1 MSTSITPAEEV
12 LTLATV
18 LGAYGIKGWVRLW
31 VNLEDPS
38 ALRHLSPLTLHKPS
52 GHNPSGHNPSG
63 HNPSGHKPSGHKP
76 SGHKPSDVPVAAAR
90 PVVIEALQ
98 RQGKGYT
105 ARLSGVE
112 DRTAAEALKGSE
124 IRMPTAR
131 FPEADDGDFYWRD
144 LEGLQVWCQEGESR
158 LLLGTVQRLL
168 ETGANDV
175 LVVAPCDGSIDDR
188 ERLIP
193 WLPDEVIKQV
203 DLQERTIAVSWF
215 IDV

>member
-1 MSTSITPAEEV
+1 MSTSIAPAEEV

-38 ALRHLSPLTLHKPS
+38 ALTHLSPLTLHKA
-52 GHNPSGHNPSG
+52 
-63 HNPSGHKPSGHKP
+63 SGHKPSGHQ
-76 SGHKPSDVPVAAAR
+76 PSDVPAPAAR
-90 PVVIEALQ
+90 PVIIEALQ

-175 LVVAPCDGSIDDR
+175 LVVTPSEGSIDDR

>member
-1 MSTSITPAEEV
+1 MSTSIAPAEEV

-38 ALRHLSPLTLHKPS
+38 ALTHLSPLTLHKPS
-52 GHNPSGHNPSG
+52 GHKPAGHQ
-63 HNPSGHKPSGHKP
+63 
-76 SGHKPSDVPVAAAR
+76 PSDVPAPAAR
-90 PVVIEALQ
+90 PVIIEALQ

-112 DRTAAEALKGSE
+112 DRTAAEALKGSD
-124 IRMPTAR
+124 IRMPTAQ
-131 FPEADDGDFYWRD
+131 FPQADDGDFYWRD
-144 LEGLQVWCQEGESR
+144 LEGLQVWCEEGESR
-158 LLLGTVQRLL
+158 LLLGIVQRLL

-175 LVVAPCDGSIDDR
+175 LVVTPSEGSIDDR

-193 WLPDEVIKQV
+193 WLADEVIKQV

>member
-1 MSTSITPAEEV
+1 MSTSIAPAEEG

-38 ALRHLSPLTLHKPS
+38 ALTHLSPLTLHKA
-52 GHNPSGHNPSG
+52 
-63 HNPSGHKPSGHKP
+63 SGHKPSGHQ
-76 SGHKPSDVPVAAAR
+76 PSDVPAPAAR

-98 RQGKGYT
+98 WQGKGYT

-112 DRTAAEALKGSE
+112 DRTAAEALKGSD
-124 IRMPTAR
+124 IRMPTAQ
-131 FPEADDGDFYWRD
+131 FPQADDGDFYWRD
-144 LEGLQVWCQEGESR
+144 LEGLQVWCEEGESR
-158 LLLGTVQRLL
+158 LLLGIVQRLL

-175 LVVAPCDGSIDDR
+175 LVVTPSEGSIDDR

>member
-1 MSTSITPAEEV
+1 MSTSIAPAEEG

-38 ALRHLSPLTLHKPS
+38 ALTHLSPLTLHKPS
-52 GHNPSGHNPSG
+52 GHKPAGHQ
-63 HNPSGHKPSGHKP
+63 
-76 SGHKPSDVPVAAAR
+76 PSDVPAPAAR
-90 PVVIEALQ
+90 PVIIEALQ

-112 DRTAAEALKGSE
+112 DRTAAEALKGSD
-124 IRMPTAR
+124 IRMPTAQ
-131 FPEADDGDFYWRD
+131 FPQADDGDFYWRD
-144 LEGLQVWCQEGESR
+144 LEGLQVWCEEGESR
-158 LLLGTVQRLL
+158 LLLGIVQRLL

-175 LVVAPCDGSIDDR
+175 LVVTPSEGSIDDR

-203 DLQERTIAVSWF
+203 DLQEKTITVSWF
-215 IDV
+215 IDA

>member
-1 MSTSITPAEEV
+1 MSTSIAPAEEG

-18 LGAYGIKGWVRLW
+18 LGAYGIKGWVRWW

-38 ALRHLSPLTLHKPS
+38 ALTHLSPLTLHKPS
-52 GHNPSGHNPSG
+52 GHKPAGHQ
-63 HNPSGHKPSGHKP
+63 
-76 SGHKPSDVPVAAAR
+76 PSDVPAPAAR
-90 PVVIEALQ
+90 PVIIEALQ

-112 DRTAAEALKGSE
+112 DRTAAEALKGSD
-124 IRMPTAR
+124 IRMPTAQ
-131 FPEADDGDFYWRD
+131 FPQADDGDFYWRD
-144 LEGLQVWCQEGESR
+144 LEGLQVWCEEGESR
-158 LLLGTVQRLL
+158 LLLGIVQRLL

-175 LVVAPCDGSIDDR
+175 LVVTPSEGSIDDR

>member
-1 MSTSITPAEEV
+1 MSTSIAPSEEV
-12 LTLATV
+12 LTLAIV

-38 ALRHLSPLTLHKPS
+38 ALKHLSPLTLNKPS
-52 GHNPSGHNPSG
+52 G
-63 HNPSGHKPSGHKP
+63 
-76 SGHKPSDVPVAAAR
+76 AAALASR
-90 PVVIEALQ
+90 PITIDALQ
-98 RQGKGYT
+98 RQGKGYV

-124 IRMPTAR
+124 IRMPTAQ
-131 FPEADDGDFYWRD
+131 FPQADEGDFYWRD
-144 LEGLQVWCQEGESR
+144 LEVLQVWCDDGESR

-175 LVVAPCDGSIDDR
+175 LVVTPSEDSIDDR

-193 WLPDEVIKQV
+193 WLPDDVIKQV

-215 IDV
+215 IDA

>member
-1 MSTSITPAEEV
+1 MSTSIAPAEEG

-38 ALRHLSPLTLHKPS
+38 ALTHLSPLTLHKPS
-52 GHNPSGHNPSG
+52 GHKPAGHQ
-63 HNPSGHKPSGHKP
+63 
-76 SGHKPSDVPVAAAR
+76 PSDVPAPAAR
-90 PVVIEALQ
+90 PVIIEALQ

-112 DRTAAEALKGSE
+112 DRTAAEALKGSD
-124 IRMPTAR
+124 IRMPTAQ
-131 FPEADDGDFYWRD
+131 FPQADDGDFYWRD
-144 LEGLQVWCQEGESR
+144 LEGLQVWCEEGESR
-158 LLLGTVQRLL
+158 LLLGIVQRLL

-175 LVVAPCDGSIDDR
+175 LVVTPSEGSIDDR

-203 DLQERTIAVSWF
+203 DLQERTIAISWF

>member
-1 MSTSITPAEEV
+1 MSTSIAPAEEG

-38 ALRHLSPLTLHKPS
+38 ALTHLSPLTLHKPS
-52 GHNPSGHNPSG
+52 GHKPAGHQ
-63 HNPSGHKPSGHKP
+63 
-76 SGHKPSDVPVAAAR
+76 PSDVPAPAAR
-90 PVVIEALQ
+90 PVIIEALQ

-112 DRTAAEALKGSE
+112 DRTAAEALKGSD
-124 IRMPTAR
+124 IRMPTAQ
-131 FPEADDGDFYWRD
+131 FPQADDGDFYWRD
-144 LEGLQVWCQEGESR
+144 LDGLQVWCEEGESR
-158 LLLGTVQRLL
+158 LLLGIVQRLL
-168 ETGANDV
+168 ETGADDV
-175 LVVAPCDGSIDDR
+175 LVVTPSEGSIDDR
-188 ERLIP
+188 DRLIP